1 MNTIPNKFCINFK
14 KVGEKKKYWFKDQ
27 INNCYNNNSYCNSN
41 DTIYHFEDMKS
52 IDTGESFP
60 KEGYTLITFEDFERI
75 ILNPNQ
81 EPQYE
86 IY

>member
-14 KVGEKKKYWFKDQ
+14 KVEGNKKYWFKDQ
-27 INNCYNNNSYCNSN
+27 INNCLYNSYGNSEH
-41 DTIYHFEDMKS
+41 TFYHFEDMKS
-52 IDTGESFP
+52 VDTGERSP
-60 KEGYTLITFEDFERI
+60 NEGYTLITFEDFERI